1 MFNIKTF
8 LKGYGSVL
16 ELFPKTGSIQN
27 DWKMI
32 NIYMNEAVR
41 NYSELKVGTKTKKRI
56 GWSIFLWKKQIKEK

>member
-16 ELFPKTGSIQN
+16 ELFPKTGSIQT

-32 NIYMNEAVR
+32 NVYMNESVKK
-41 NYSELKVGTKTKKRI
+41 YSELKVEKQSQKR
-56 GWSIFLWKKQIKEK
+56 K

>member
-16 ELFPKTGSIQN
+16 NLFPKTGSTQT

-32 NIYMNEAVR
+32 NVYMNEAIK
-41 NYSELKVGTKTKKRI
+41 NYSELKIETKHKK
-56 GWSIFLWKKQIKEK
+56 GK